1 MAKLSKAK
9 REKIE
14 KLVLGVVKRLDN
26 DKMAN
31 YKRYEAMF
39 AAMDDD
45 EFGKW
50 ARTMGKDLDDTI
62 QIIQLPFEE
71 MKMSQ
76 IKAAAD
82 YLGVPLEEYIWYRH
96 SDPEGVRTKMRV
108 PVGYIHIKR
117 VQQLLNK
124 KNRYALD
131 TEETELK
138 SGQVKGE
145 SKVASISDP
154 ESFALVATGSRNVL
168 KEFLGPRA
176 DNQIKKLSL
185 YRQIA
190 RDGYATLEAMEDEAD
205 IAQSTTINTINT
217 YLLASGIKSDLVNTG
232 LKTNHTIDQEAK
244 RRIK

>member
-1 MAKLSKAK
+1 MAKLTKVK

-26 DKMAN
+26 SRMAN
-31 YKRYEAMF
+31 YDRYDTMF
-39 AAMDDD
+39 RAISNE
-45 EFGKW
+45 EFEKW
-50 ARTMGKDLDDTI
+50 AKTMGKDLDDTI
-62 QIIQLPFEE
+62 QIFQMPFEE
-71 MKMSQ
+71 MKMTQ
-76 IKAAAD
+76 IKSAAD

-96 SDPEGVRTKMRV
+96 NDLEGVRTKMRV

-131 TEETELK
+131 TDETELK

-154 ESFALVATGSRNVL
+154 ESFALVATGAMNAL

-176 DNQIKKLSL
+176 DNQSKKLSL

-190 RDGYATLEAMEDEAD
+190 RDGFATLEAMEEGAD
-205 IAQSTTINTINT
+205 ISGSTTINTMNS
-217 YLLASGIKSDLVNTG
+217 YLLASGIRSDLVNKG

>member
-1 MAKLSKAK
+1 MAKLTKAK

-26 DKMAN
+26 QKMAN
-31 YKRYEAMF
+31 YKRYETMFQAME
-39 AAMDDD
+39 DS
-45 EFGKW
+45 EFERW
-50 ARTMGKDLDDTI
+50 AKTMGKDLDDTI
-62 QIIQLPFEE
+62 QIFQLPFEE
-71 MKMSQ
+71 MRMAQ
-76 IKAAAD
+76 IKSAAD
-82 YLGVPLEEYIWYRH
+82 YLGIPLEEYIWYRH

-154 ESFALVATGSRNVL
+154 ESFALVATGANSAL

-176 DNQIKKLSL
+176 DNQSKKLNL

-190 RDGYATLEAMEDEAD
+190 RDGYATLEAMDADAD
-205 IAQSTTINTINT
+205 ISKSTTINTMNS
-217 YLLASGIKSDLVNTG
+217 YLLASGIRSDLVATG